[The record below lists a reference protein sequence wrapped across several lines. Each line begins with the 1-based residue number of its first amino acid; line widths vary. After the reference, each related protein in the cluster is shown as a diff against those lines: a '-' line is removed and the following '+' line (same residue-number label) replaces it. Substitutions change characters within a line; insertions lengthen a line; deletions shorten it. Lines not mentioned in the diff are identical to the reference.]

1 MSSLDLALEHAW
13 LWFPCWVSHGYLVFW
28 HHYTKLSTTFLPS
41 LILLRYVISLIKIS
55 IQSVQRWYTIRL
67 FQYGQ
72 MTFAT
77 IIINRI
83 KLIIKKK
90 WIKKIVSAF
99 MLSLFTSFTSEILE
113 ESIIK
118 KKDWSWKPVFLFK
131 GFLIFALHCVRNSQ
145 VSFIRKKDCVE
156 QKFQNL
162 AWIWVP
168 FFVTFLV
175 YLQIRERFKRKV
187 STVFPSATNGNSTK
201 KNSHVNMSDFALW
214 RQLNCSLTMNLN
226 WKITHVN
233 VNQNK
238 RVFRE

>member
-1 MSSLDLALEHAW
+1 M
-13 LWFPCWVSHGYLVFW
+13 FPPLCYPYLLYW
-28 HHYTKLSTTFLPS
+28 PP
-41 LILLRYVISLIKIS
+41 RYWKIE
-55 IQSVQRWYTIRL
+55 Y
-67 FQYGQ
+67 
-72 MTFAT
+72 
-77 IIINRI
+77 
-83 KLIIKKK
+83 KKK
-90 WIKKIVSAF
+90 TDLEN
-99 MLSLFTSFTSEILE
+99 LSFF
-113 ESIIK
+113 
-118 KKDWSWKPVFLFK
+118 FK

-145 VSFIRKKDCVE
+145 VSFIWKKDCVE
-156 QKFQNL
+156 QEFQNL

-201 KNSHVNMSDFALW
+201 KNSHVNMSDFAMW
-214 RQLNCSLTMNLN
+214 RQLNYSLTMNLN

>member
-1 MSSLDLALEHAW
+1 MDKKNCFRL
-13 LWFPCWVSHGYLVFW
+13 
-28 HHYTKLSTTFLPS
+28 
-41 LILLRYVISLIKIS
+41 YVILIYFI
-55 IQSVQRWYTIRL
+55 
-67 FQYGQ
+67 
-72 MTFAT
+72 
-77 IIINRI
+77 
-83 KLIIKKK
+83 
-90 WIKKIVSAF
+90 
-99 MLSLFTSFTSEILE
+99 TSEILE

-118 KKDWSWKPVFLFK
+118 KKDWSWKPVFLLK

-201 KNSHVNMSDFALW
+201 KNSHVNMSDFAMW
-214 RQLNCSLTMNLN
+214 GQLNCSLTMNLN
-226 WKITHVN
+226 WKITR
-233 VNQNK
+233 K
-238 RVFRE
+238 RKPKQKSV

>member
-1 MSSLDLALEHAW
+1 
-13 LWFPCWVSHGYLVFW
+13 
-28 HHYTKLSTTFLPS
+28 
-41 LILLRYVISLIKIS
+41 
-55 IQSVQRWYTIRL
+55 
-67 FQYGQ
+67 

-77 IIINRI
+77 IIIKIHNRI

-90 WIKKIVSAF
+90 RDKKNRFRFYV
-99 MLSLFTSFTSEILE
+99 IL
-113 ESIIK
+113 IYLIDLWDIGRIDYK
-118 KKDWSWKPVFLFK
+118 KKTDLENLSFFFK
-131 GFLIFALHCVRNSQ
+131 GFLIFALYCVRNSQ
-145 VSFIRKKDCVE
+145 VSFIWKKDCLE
-156 QKFQNL
+156 QEFQNL

-201 KNSHVNMSDFALW
+201 KNSHVNMSDFAMW
-214 RQLNCSLTMNLN
+214 RQLNCSLTMKLN

>member
-1 MSSLDLALEHAW
+1 MDKKNCFRL
-13 LWFPCWVSHGYLVFW
+13 
-28 HHYTKLSTTFLPS
+28 
-41 LILLRYVISLIKIS
+41 YVILIYFIYLWD
-55 IQSVQRWYTIRL
+55 I
-67 FQYGQ
+67 G
-72 MTFAT
+72 
-77 IIINRI
+77 RI
-83 KLIIKKK
+83 DYKKK
-90 WIKKIVSAF
+90 KTDPEN
-99 MLSLFTSFTSEILE
+99 LSFF
-113 ESIIK
+113 
-118 KKDWSWKPVFLFK
+118 FK

-201 KNSHVNMSDFALW
+201 KNSHVNMSDFAMW

-226 WKITHVN
+226 WKNHTR
-233 VNQNK
+233 K
-238 RVFRE
+238 RKPKLKSV